1 MKESFQCDLCT
12 EEFRCKTHLK
22 KHIMLNHEELYN
34 ELYNLTCPFCNNYF
48 NNTYVLKNHIAEVHE
63 KVKKYQCQFCE
74 KAFGQ
79 AGTLKRHVV
88 SVHEKKSKIMFA
100 NFVKRIFVQKENSQ
114 NIFRDSTLTR
124 KTTNVKFA
132 KSFSQV
138 LEDSN
143 SISMK
148 SIGNYEIIN
157 VIFVGKNLDSL
168 QL

>member
-63 KVKKYQCQFCE
+63 KVKKHQCQFCE

-88 SVHEKKSKIMFA
+88 SVHEKIKNYVCELCEKDFCT
-100 NFVKRIFVQKENSQ
+100 KGE
-114 NIFRDSTLTR
+114 LT
-124 KTTNVKFA
+124 KH
-132 KSFSQV
+132 
-138 LEDSN
+138 
-143 SISMK
+143 ISR
-148 SIGNYEIIN
+148 
-157 VIFVGKNLDSL
+157 L
-168 QL
+168 